1 MKTKKTRTIFLQ
13 FILIAVNILII
24 NNVNAI
30 DGKNKSD
37 SFYCIPTKFATILYA
52 NGNSKIEG
60 KTSKYDVGFILNGSC
75 KFYWS
80 HDIKEKGEYVA
91 VISYAA
97 VNPGSVV
104 TYNNQSPVTE
114 ELPATFGTYE
124 TQQKS
129 SEINFVRREL
139 KEKVTLA
146 QGIQEI
152 SITLN
157 PFDKDT
163 RFMFYSLELIP
174 VSAAKQVKSEIK
186 RATAARPN
194 MKWFTKL
201 QYGVMFHWTAQSM
214 PKTGKQ
220 KAYKDAVKDFDV
232 NKFASMVKETGAD
245 YVIFTTNHAS
255 PHFPAPLKE
264 WEKVHPGWTTERD
277 LIVEIADALQK
288 NNIKLIL
295 YFATHVY
302 GKFRTSDEAEFTRIN
317 KVLITEVGNRYKDKV
332 AGYWFDGWYQCFS
345 RFPGFDFESFYKCC
359 KVGNAN
365 RVIALNSWLYPTV
378 NVWQDYWAGE
388 VYSSSVSP
396 KSSIIKEGAGLGL
409 QFQALIGLEGDW
421 VYTKENKEIPAPVL
435 KTSYLTDLIKSSTG
449 KGPITLNVLIYQD
462 GSIGEKSMD
471 VLKTLKTTFKK

>member
-1 MKTKKTRTIFLQ
+1 MKTKKTITFFYLC
-13 FILIAVNILII
+13 ILII
-24 NNVNAI
+24 SNLLVINDLNAI
-30 DGKNKSD
+30 DGKNKFD
-37 SFYCIPTKFATILYA
+37 SFYCFPTKFATILYA
-52 NGNSKIEG
+52 NSNIKIEG
-60 KTSKYDVGFILNGSC
+60 ETRKYDVGFILNSSC

-80 HDIKEKGEYVA
+80 HNIKEKGEYVA
-91 VISYAA
+91 VISYSADK
-97 VNPGSVV
+97 PGSVL

-114 ELPATFGTYE
+114 QLPATFGAYD

-129 SEINFVRREL
+129 SEINFVRMEL

-152 SITLN
+152 TITLN

-163 RFMFYSLELIP
+163 RFIFYSLELIP

-186 RATAARPN
+186 RATAARPD
-194 MKWFTKL
+194 MKWFTKM

-220 KAYKDAVKDFDV
+220 KSYNDAVKDFDV

-245 YVIFTTNHAS
+245 YVIFTTNHAN
-255 PHFPAPLKE
+255 PHFPAPLTE
-264 WEKVHPGWTTERD
+264 WEKIHPGWTTERD
-277 LIVEIADALQK
+277 LIGEMADALQK

-317 KVLITEVGNRYKDKV
+317 KILISEVGNRYKDKV

-359 KVGNAN
+359 KAGNAN
-365 RVIALNSWLYPTV
+365 RLMALNSWLYPTV

-396 KSSIIKEGAGLGL
+396 KSSIIKEGPGLGL
-409 QFQALIGLEGDW
+409 QFQALLALEGGW
-421 VYTKENKEIPAPVL
+421 VYSQENKEIPPPVL
-435 KTSYLTDLIKSSTG
+435 KTSYLTNLIKSSTG

-471 VLKTLKTTFKK
+471 VLKTLKMTFK